1 MGFMNICEIG
11 LDRYDAC
18 KALLNSM
25 NPAYTDDQW
34 KVLFT
39 SRWTNRAP
47 GMAIEVDGTIG
58 GIMMLISSEREI
70 EGKRMTVCAPST
82 WVVAPEFRQYSLA
95 LLQAVMELDYDLII
109 THTLSEVAYKLFK
122 RFKLLDFED
131 SKIFVL
137 PGGARGPFKP
147 YEDQYVLDHPFPGCI
162 GLEADGVKVI
172 LKRLRKIKNGVPLT
186 TFEVLYTNQPLN
198 NRQLKRLAAYLFWKS
213 FAAGI
218 LVDSRFTTGPISG
231 PRFDN
236 RKLFRGDISEPNT
249 LDNLYSELALL
260 HRGYP

>member
-1 MGFMNICEIG
+1 MNICEIG

-162 GLEADGVKVI
+162 GLEENGIKVI
-172 LKRLRKIKNGVPLT
+172 LKRLRKVKKGIPLVT
-186 TFEVLYTNQPLN
+186 YEVLYTNRLLN
-198 NRQLKRLAAYLFWKS
+198 NRQLKRLAAYLFWKT

-218 LVDSRFTTGPISG
+218 LVDSRFTTGPVIGS
-231 PRFDN
+231 RFAN
-236 RKLFRGDISEPNT
+236 KKLYRASLEHPER
-249 LDNLYSELALL
+249 LDNLYSELAVM